1 MIAVV
6 QRVKKATVTVEEDVY
21 SNIGEGLLV
30 LLGIEQQDTPND
42 SSKLSA
48 KIPGLRIFGETPN
61 EKGLLEIEGK
71 VMVVSQF
78 TLLADCKKG
87 RRPSYSKAA
96 RPDIAEDL
104 YNGFV
109 SDLKKNGLKVETGK
123 FGAIMQIDFVN
134 DGPFTIILNSKDL

>member
-6 QRVKKATVTVEEDVY
+6 QRVKRAIVAIEENIY

-30 LLGIEQQDTPND
+30 LLGVDRQDTLND

-48 KIPGLRIFGETPN
+48 KIPGLRIFGEAPN
-61 EKGLLEIEGK
+61 EKGLLEIEGE
-71 VMVVSQF
+71 VMAVSQF

-109 SDLKKNGLKVETGK
+109 SDLKKYGLKVETGK

>member
-6 QRVKKATVTVEEDVY
+6 QRVKRATVSIEEKAY
-21 SNIGEGLLV
+21 SNIGEGILV
-30 LLGIEQQDTPND
+30 LLGVEQQDTLD
-42 SSKLSA
+42 DISKLSF
-48 KIPGLRIFGETPN
+48 KIPNLRIFSDTPN
-61 EKGLLEIEGK
+61 EKSLLDVGGE

-96 RPDIAEDL
+96 RPDIAEEL
-104 YNGFV
+104 YSRFV
-109 SDLKKNGLKVETGK
+109 SDLKNINLKVATGK

-134 DGPFTIILNSKDL
+134 DGPFTIILDSKGL